1 MAIFISGQIKPE
13 LLKKWQTKVVA
24 PHELQIKKFNGFAGS
39 ATLNLIAFRLK
50 IKV

>member
-1 MAIFISGQIKPE
+1 MADESSSTIR
-13 LLKKWQTKVVA
+13 V
-24 PHELQIKKFNGFAGS
+24 QIKKFNGFAGS